1 MSRPIAELVQEQAD
15 WKLHRAYTA
24 ELDEVL
30 RQATAPARSEADLPG
45 LIPAINERLTML
57 HEKHCQAAGVRLR
70 KVTADIDEG
79 GKFRLTIEPL
89 VSPIKG

>member
-15 WKLHRAYTA
+15 WKLHRAYLA
-24 ELDEVL
+24 DLDAVL
-30 RQATAPARSEADLPG
+30 REATASARDQDDLPG
-45 LIPAINERLTML
+45 LIPAINERLTAF
-57 HEKHCQAAGVRLR
+57 HEQHSKAAGVRLR